1 MKPSFRQSAP
11 RLPSQGLPELF
22 HMASGYRRPLFLAVG
37 ILVLTV
43 ILQLGLPANVLSTE
57 EGVAGASIAIL
68 TAIVGFLAIA
78 TLGISVSM
86 SVVSTAVGRFQEKYI
101 RLLVDDPER
110 EALTGFLMMAFT
122 VALGDLTFLVF
133 GVRPALVLVI
143 PLLLAVAT
151 FAMMLGYVRSRLELF
166 TGRGI
171 AVELL
176 KRRGTRSTAGTLW
189 QGDCGDD
196 IMGLCRSDIDSGR
209 ALDAAGTLGVA
220 FELLAA
226 PDPSHRLGTQ
236 IGALVE
242 YAGRN
247 REANRPFLQ
256 AFVVLGETF
265 IGAVPED
272 PWCGSLLL
280 SAAVKADL
288 GFGADAVSAL
298 LVQAARQDGSLH
310 AQLLSLLKPIAT
322 SA

>member
-1 MKPSFRQSAP
+1 
-11 RLPSQGLPELF
+11 
-22 HMASGYRRPLFLAVG
+22 MASGYRRPLFLAAG

-43 ILQLGLPANVLSTE
+43 ILQLCLPAKVLATE

-110 EALTGFLMMAFT
+110 EALTGFLMMSFT
-122 VALGDLTFLVF
+122 VALGDLTLLVF
-133 GVRPALVLVI
+133 GVRPALVLVV
-143 PLLLAVAT
+143 PLILAVGT

-176 KRRGTRSTAGTLW
+176 KRRDARPTAGTLW

-196 IMGLCRSDIDSGR
+196 IMGLCRSDLDSGR

-220 FELLAA
+220 FSLLAI
-226 PDPSHRLGTQ
+226 PEPTHRLGTQ
-236 IGALVE
+236 IGALAE
-242 YAGRN
+242 YAARN

-256 AFVVLGETF
+256 AFMVLAEAF
-265 IGAVPED
+265 IAATPDD
-272 PWCGSLLL
+272 PWCGGLLL
-280 SAAVKADL
+280 SAAAKADL
-288 GFGADAVSAL
+288 RFGADAVSAL
-298 LVQAARQDGSLH
+298 LAQAARQDEALH
-310 AQLLSLLKPIAT
+310 AQLLSLLDPPPSLA
-322 SA
+322 